1 MAIESLRKDEQQEDV
16 LKMVTIKRLFGHML
30 AYKKD
35 VTIVLGLMA
44 VVIGVNLANPIFMKI
59 AIDTYVAEENMQGLL
74 MLTLIAVGLNV
85 MGRYATK
92 FRIIRM
98 SRVANDI
105 LLKIRQ
111 ELYRH
116 IQKLSFN
123 FFDNRPVGKILAR
136 VVGDVNSLKDILIN
150 SVVTLVPDF
159 VQIVITLVI
168 MFVLNARLAIA
179 AVVMLPLLI
188 FLMYW
193 IEVRAH
199 KRWQVFRKKNSTM
212 NAFIHEDFSGIK
224 VVQSYTAEAQTSEDF
239 EEILEE
245 HKNAFISAVRL
256 NDFFWPMVEV
266 SWGVGTALVFLIGVK
281 LNQSGGIQVGTLIAF
296 TSYIGMF
303 WNPIMNLSNFYNQ
316 LITNLAGAERIFEI
330 LDIVPDIKDEAEAVT
345 MAPIV
350 GKVTFE
356 DVTFHYDP
364 SVDIIKDTDFT
375 IQPGETIALV
385 GPTGAGKTTIVNLI
399 ARFYEI
405 QDGVIRIDDTDIKSV
420 SIESLRSQMGIMTQ
434 DTFLFSGTI
443 RDNIRYGKLD
453 ATDEEIEAAAKAVSA
468 HEFIME
474 CPEGYDTNLNER
486 GTKLSVGQRQLLA
499 FARTML
505 SEPKILIL
513 DEATS
518 SIDTHTERLVQQ
530 GIEEL
535 LRGRTSF
542 VIAHRLSTIKN
553 ADRIFVVDNQ
563 GILESG
569 SHEELLEQEGMY
581 YDLYMA
587 QFKTG
592 A

>member
-1 MAIESLRKDEQQEDV
+1 MAVDNLRKDEQHEDV
-16 LKMVTIKRLFGHML
+16 LKMVTIKRLFSRMFR
-30 AYKKD
+30 YKKD
-35 VTIVLGLMA
+35 VAIVLGLMTI
-44 VVIGVNLANPIFMKI
+44 VIGVNLANPIFMKI
-59 AIDTYVAEENMQGLL
+59 AIDTYVANEDIPGLMSL
-74 MLTLIAVGLNV
+74 VLGALLLNLV
-85 MGRYATK
+85 GRYATK
-92 FRIIRM
+92 MRIIRM
-98 SRVANDI
+98 SRVAND
-105 LLKIRQ
+105 LLMHIRQ
-111 ELYRH
+111 ELYWH

-123 FFDNRPVGKILAR
+123 FFDNRPVGKILVR
-136 VVGDVNSLKDILIN
+136 VVGDVNSLKDVLIN

-159 VQIVITLVI
+159 VQIVVTLVI
-168 MFVLNARLAIA
+168 MFLLDARLALA
-179 AVVMLPLLI
+179 AVIMLPFLI
-188 FLMYW
+188 FFMYW
-193 IEVRAH
+193 IEIRAH
-199 KRWQVFRKKNSTM
+199 KRWQIYRKKNATM

-224 VVQSYTAEAQTSEDF
+224 VVQSYTAEEKTSQDF
-239 EEILEE
+239 EEILEA
-245 HKNAFISAVRL
+245 HKDAFIAAVRL
-256 NDFFWPMVEV
+256 NDFFWPMVEI
-266 SWGVGTALVFLIGVK
+266 SWGVGTALVYFIGVR
-281 LNQSGGIQVGTLIAF
+281 LNAQEGIEVGTLVAF
-296 TSYIGMF
+296 VSYIGMF

-316 LITNLAGAERIFEI
+316 LVTNLAGAERIFEI
-330 LDIVPDIKDEAEAVT
+330 LDMEPDILDEAEAVT
-345 MAPIV
+345 MAPIDGQV
-350 GKVTFE
+350 SFNNVTFRYE
-356 DVTFHYDP
+356 P
-364 SVDIIKDTDFT
+364 GKDIIRHTSFD
-375 IQPGETIALV
+375 ISAGETIALV

-405 QDGVIRIDDTDIKSV
+405 QGGEIRIDGTDITEV
-420 SIESLRSQMGIMTQ
+420 SIESLRGQMGIMTQ

-443 RDNIRYGKLD
+443 RENIRYGRLE

-468 HEFIME
+468 HEFIMA
-474 CPEGYDTNLNER
+474 CPNGYDTNLNER

-505 SEPKILIL
+505 SQPKILIL

-535 LRGRTSF
+535 LKGRTSF

-569 SHEELLEQEGMY
+569 SHEELLDQEGMY